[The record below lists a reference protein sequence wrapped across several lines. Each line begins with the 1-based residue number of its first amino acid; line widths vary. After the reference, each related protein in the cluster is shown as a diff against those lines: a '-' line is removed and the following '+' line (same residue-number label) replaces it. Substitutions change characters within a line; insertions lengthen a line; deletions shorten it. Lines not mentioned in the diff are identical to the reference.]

1 MKSLI
6 CPGCGGRFHPAGMAG
21 KPCPHCGW
29 ENNLPPYRLLNL
41 RELLNDSEGVYND
54 IRMDKF
60 LRAVLQE
67 SYGSKF
73 DNATRTDS
81 FGGGDG
87 CQKIQGEK

>member
-1 MKSLI
+1 MNGLI
-6 CPGCGGRFHPAGMAG
+6 CPGCGGIFHPSGMDG
-21 KPCPHCGW
+21 KPCPDCGW

-41 RELLNDSEGVYND
+41 RELLHDSEGVYND

-73 DNATRTDS
+73 DNATAQREYVGAEGSKEVTV
-81 FGGGDG
+81 
-87 CQKIQGEK
+87 